1 MNEMVRKQH
10 ETGLAISQET
20 LELIQSSIADST
32 LKRYSRLSKELES
45 WLGGQMLN
53 DALLGKIHHRVIN
66 FLPRIL
72 SPRSLSQNLG

>member
-32 LKRYSRLSKELES
+32 LKRYSRLSKELEHGS
-45 WLGGQMLN
+45 VV
-53 DALLGKIHHRVIN
+53 RC
-66 FLPRIL
+66 
-72 SPRSLSQNLG
+72 